1 MKPFTVTSLQ
11 AAKMPRWLL
20 LLMCGLYAVPGL
32 IGRDPWRF
40 ADAAGFGVAWT
51 MSLAPNGLVDWLA
64 PNVLGEPLT
73 EGGPMSAWLGA
84 IAIRSLPFVSPDLV
98 VRAVAIAW
106 VALMLRCVWSAT
118 WLLARRPD
126 VQPADPFGASASTTD
141 FGRAVADSALLITL
155 ATFGLL
161 ARLHETTIEAAQVVW
176 IGVFL
181 FGCARALESPRS
193 GGAIAGLAIGLTVLT
208 RGLPVAGAL
217 MLAVAVLVWQVGAF
231 RLVARPLLLWM
242 GAIALAVALPWP
254 LALGYIGAK
263 GLAWRDAW
271 LDWNALMVSGPTL
284 ATGRYALENLIWF
297 FWPAWPIAG
306 WAIWRWRERSLEPAL
321 ALPLITAMMLLVVAM
336 LAPVGTEA
344 SLLPIVPPLAMLA
357 ALGLPTIR
365 RGLTSL
371 IDWFAVMTFTLIG
384 LALWLYWIAFQTGWP
399 APMAFSVQRLL
410 LGFAPVI
417 DPLEVLLGAAA
428 TVAWLALVIWRIS
441 RKPRALWR
449 SVVLSAGGVVLGW
462 FLLMTLWLPGGNY
475 RSTYRDVAQQAG
487 VVVSSRHRCV
497 KTLGLDAAQRAT
509 FAYFGKLRL
518 NDERTDCEWLLVA
531 DRADRPLAV
540 DGEPGQWR
548 PAWRGQRPV
557 DRRERFRL
565 LRRVDR

>member
-20 LLMCGLYAVPGL
+20 LLLCALYVVPGL

-51 MSLAPNGLVDWLA
+51 MSIAPNGLSDWLA
-64 PNVLGEPLT
+64 PNVLGEPLAQ
-73 EGGPMSAWLGA
+73 GGPMSAWLGA
-84 IAIRSLPFVSPDLV
+84 LAMRVLPFVRPDLV
-98 VRAVAIAW
+98 VRWVAIAW
-106 VALMLRCVWSAT
+106 AALMLLCVWWAT
-118 WLLARRPD
+118 WLLARRPG

-193 GGAIAGLAIGLTVLT
+193 GGAIAGLAIGLSVLT
-208 RGLPVAGAL
+208 RGLPVAAAL
-217 MLAVAVLVWQVGAF
+217 VLAAVALVWQVGAY
-231 RLVARPLLLWM
+231 RLVARPVLIWM
-242 GAIALAVALPWP
+242 TALALAVALPWT
-254 LALGYIGAK
+254 LALGHIGAE
-263 GLAWRDAW
+263 GLSWRDAW
-271 LDWNALMVSGPTL
+271 LDWNALMVSGPSL
-284 ATGRYALENLIWF
+284 ASGRFALENMIWF

-321 ALPLITAMMLLVVAM
+321 ALPAITAMTLLVAAM
-336 LAPVGTEA
+336 LAPVGSEA
-344 SLLPIVPPLAMLA
+344 GLLPIVPPLAMLA

-384 LALWLYWIAFQTGWP
+384 LALWLYWIAFQTGSP
-399 APMAFSVQRLL
+399 APMAYSVQRLL
-410 LGFAPVI
+410 LGFAPVV
-417 DPLEVLLGAAA
+417 DPLEVMLGAAA
-428 TVAWLALVIWRIS
+428 TVAWLTLVAWRIS

-462 FLLMTLWLPGGNY
+462 LLLMTLWLPGGNY

-497 KTLGLDAAQRAT
+497 QTLGLDAAQRAT

-518 NDERTDCEWLLVA
+518 DDKRTDCEWLLVA
-531 DRADRPLAV
+531 DRTDRPISV
-540 DGEPGQWR
+540 DGEPDQWR
-548 PAWRGQRPV
+548 SAWRGQRPV